1 MKNIIDNDD
10 DFGFSAISAAEYEA
24 RITKAVK
31 DAEYEASSLTADQY
45 RAQLLEL
52 EKIIIPFL
60 EKLRDTGDK
69 EYIYWPNR
77 TPAIQKQIARIIKLT
92 RE

>member
-1 MKNIIDNDD
+1 MKTIIDNDD
-10 DFGFSAISAAEYEA
+10 DFGFSAISAADYEA

-45 RAQLLEL
+45 QSQLLEL

-60 EKLRDTGDK
+60 QKLRDTGDK
-69 EYIYWPNR
+69 EYIFWPNR
-77 TPAIQKQIARIIKLT
+77 GPILDKQIEKVLKIT
-92 RE
+92 RG

>member
-1 MKNIIDNDD
+1 MMPDD
-10 DFGFSAISAAEYEA
+10 DLNDFGFSAISVEEYEG
-24 RITKAVK
+24 RITKAAK
-31 DAEYEASSLTADQY
+31 DAEYEASSLTADNY

-77 TPAIQKQIARIIKLT
+77 TPAIEKQITRIIKLT